1 MLITM
6 GRFCIPPLLISP
18 PTLLATTQSL
28 SAAVYGMLILS
39 FVNYARFCY
48 LVISDITEFLGIA
61 CFTVQK
67 RDEAGVWGNP
77 VSENGNVGAKRDDS
91 KIADGASYRV
101 NGSAKARKRGVA
113 G

>member
-1 MLITM
+1 
-6 GRFCIPPLLISP
+6 
-18 PTLLATTQSL
+18 
-28 SAAVYGMLILS
+28 MLILS

-67 RDEAGVWGNP
+67 RNEAGVWGNP
-77 VSENGNVGAKRDDS
+77 VSENGNIGAKRDDS
-91 KIADGASYRV
+91 KIVDGKLYQV
-101 NGSAKARKRGVA
+101 NGNGSAKTRRRGVV